1 MSDTNKITVQF
12 QRLPHLRDL
21 PLPEYK
27 TEESAGM
34 DIHAAPEQPVI
45 LEPGQRKLIAT
56 GFKMSIPR
64 GFEAQIRPRS
74 GMAYK
79 NGITILNSP
88 GTIDSDYRGEVKLL
102 AVNLS
107 DVTFT
112 INRGDR
118 IAQMVISPVYQPEI
132 IEVDEL
138 DETVRGEGGFG
149 STGSK

>member
-1 MSDTNKITVQF
+1 MSDTNKQTIRF
-12 QRLPHLRDL
+12 QRLPHLKDL
-21 PLPEYK
+21 PLPGYK
-27 TEESAGM
+27 TKESAGM
-34 DIHAAPEQPVI
+34 DIHAATDQPVI
-45 LEPGQRKLIAT
+45 LEPGQRKLIPA
-56 GFKMSIPR
+56 GFKMSIPI

-118 IAQMVISPVYQPEI
+118 IAQMVIAPVYQPNI